1 MKNLLFS
8 LITVIIF
15 LTIFLLKPLTVGAI
29 YDPLSVANNRFGIH
43 ILDPNE
49 IDKISDLVNSSGGDW
64 GYVTV
69 PLRTDDRDREKWL
82 SFFKTCK
89 EKHLIP
95 IVRLATTMNGYGWA
109 RPDLYDSLDT
119 ANFLND
125 MPWPVKNRYIVV
137 YNEPNHAAEWGG
149 VVDPADYARV
159 LKYTSL
165 IFKQRSQDFF
175 ILPAGFDA
183 AAPSNL
189 PTHES
194 LYNFVY
200 KMNYS
205 YRDVFEHIDGWAS
218 HSYPNPGFSGSPADR
233 HKMSIVSFNHEVSFL
248 EQFTSKQ
255 LPIFITETGWDQERL
270 GEERTAD
277 FYRYS
282 FASIWNNN
290 RVVTVTPFLLLAG
303 EGSFKKFSFLK
314 PDGSEGKVYLALKN
328 MDKLSG
334 SPKLEEKTLFTRV
347 LGAKDYHQEELTS
360 QSRLFEKKP
369 NLPLNKWKKILLWL
383 WYTVN

>member
-1 MKNLLFS
+1 MKRLLKYLFAM
-8 LITVIIF
+8 IIF
-15 LTIFLLKPLTVGAI
+15 SFLILFNPSICRAI
-29 YDPLSVANNRFGIH
+29 YDPLSVANNKVGIH

-49 IDKISDLVNSSGGDW
+49 IDKVADLVNSSGGDW

-82 SFFKTCK
+82 SFFKACR

-125 MPWPVKNRYIVV
+125 MPWPTKNRYIVV
-137 YNEPNHAAEWGG
+137 YNEPNHVAEWGG
-149 VVDPADYARV
+149 TIDPVDYARI

-165 IFKQRSQDFF
+165 IFKQRNPDFF

-183 AAPSNL
+183 AAPNNL
-189 PTHES
+189 PTHEN

-200 KMNYS
+200 KMYS
-205 YRDVFEHIDGWAS
+205 SYPDVFEHIDGWTS
-218 HSYPNPGFSGSPADR
+218 HSYPNPGFSGSPTDG
-233 HKMSIVSFNHEVSFL
+233 HKMSIYSFQHELNFL
-248 EQFTSKQ
+248 KRFTNKN
-255 LPIFITETGWDQERL
+255 LPVFITETGWNQERL

-282 FASIWNNN
+282 FANIWNNN
-290 RVVTVTPFLLLAG
+290 RVVAVTPFLLMAG
-303 EGSFKKFSFLK
+303 EGDFKKFSFLK
-314 PDGSEGKVYLALKN
+314 PDGSETKVYSAFKN
-328 MDKLSG
+328 MNKHSG
-334 SPKLEEKTLFTRV
+334 GPTPEEETLFAQV
-347 LGAKDYHQEELTS
+347 LGTKDDQQEEIS
-360 QSRLFEKKP
+360 PEPQEFERKL
-369 NLPLNKWKKILLWL
+369 NLPLDKWQKILSWL
-383 WYTVN
+383 WYTKN